1 MYLDRSYAK
10 PIRVT
15 NKPLLR
21 HIPHGMAQSCER
33 VPSNTSYH
41 NSAKLFLE
49 DRSRG
54 MSCVLLTPS
63 CEQRKME
70 ARKIHGS
77 NANALFS

>member
-41 NSAKLFLE
+41 NSAKLSHEGDVRTLNIYPIHC
-49 DRSRG
+49 SRVIKTRRWAV
-54 MSCVLLTPS
+54 VLNT
-63 CEQRKME
+63 
-70 ARKIHGS
+70 
-77 NANALFS
+77 